1 MKSETINDIVKG
13 GRSNKNRQ
21 RPAVTADWQS
31 VRIEGVQEQMNGK
44 QISDT
49 QRNNRTALTGH
60 TIEALIVVVFYAS
73 RFIRGERSLGYFLVI
88 TALALI
94 PVMLGQFFFFKDRE
108 TGMIKHTVGIGF
120 AITYSF
126 MVLTT
131 EKANIYVL
139 VIPMILLVSVFNDV
153 KFSVQINTGTVILSL
168 IMTIGGALTG
178 KFGYQGSDEAIV
190 QVTAMILVAVYSIYA
205 AQTSNANNQQ
215 KMENIKEAQSK
226 TELLLSDISNM
237 SQQMQ
242 SGMEDIYRKVEN
254 LNSASKLTKDAMSE
268 VGSGTTETANAVQ
281 TQMQQTEAI
290 QQKVEMVSSAAD
302 RINESMQHTLQVLE
316 SAGKDMEVLVSQVE
330 HSVEKGDSVAGQL
343 ETLDKYI
350 EEMHSIVELISGITS
365 QTSLLALNASIEAA
379 RAGEAGRGF
388 AVVATEIS
396 GMATQTKEATV
407 HITELIE
414 NISNAIS
421 EVVSVVREMISAINE
436 EKQSTENTANNFS
449 DIQSNTLDIQ
459 SNMEQ
464 LNSNIEELKTANE
477 QIVHSIETISAI
489 SEEVSA
495 HANETMSAQED
506 NSDVLNKITD
516 RMQQLIELT
525 KQEA

>member
-1 MKSETINDIVKG
+1 
-13 GRSNKNRQ
+13 
-21 RPAVTADWQS
+21 
-31 VRIEGVQEQMNGK
+31 MNGT

-60 TIEALIVVVFYAS
+60 TIEALIVVVFYAC

-94 PVMLGQFFFFKDRE
+94 PVILGQFFFFKDRE

-131 EKANIYVL
+131 EEANIYVL

-153 KFSVQINTGTVILSL
+153 KFSVQINIGTVILSL
-168 IMTIGGALTG
+168 IMTIGGAFTG

-242 SGMEDIYRKVEN
+242 SGMEDIYGKVEN

-290 QQKVEMVSSAAD
+290 QQKVEMVSSVAE
-302 RINESMQHTLQVLE
+302 RINQSMQQTLQVLE
-316 SAGKDMEVLVSQVE
+316 SAGKDMDVLVSQVD

-388 AVVATEIS
+388 SVVATEIS

-421 EVVSVVREMISAINE
+421 EVSVVREMIGAINE

-459 SNMEQ
+459 GNMEQ

>member
-1 MKSETINDIVKG
+1 
-13 GRSNKNRQ
+13 
-21 RPAVTADWQS
+21 
-31 VRIEGVQEQMNGK
+31 MNGT

-60 TIEALIVVVFYAS
+60 TIEALIVVVFYAC

-94 PVMLGQFFFFKDRE
+94 PVILGQFFFLKDRE

-131 EKANIYVL
+131 EESNIYVL

-153 KFSVQINTGTVILSL
+153 KFSVQINIGTVILSL
-168 IMTIGGALTG
+168 IMTIGGAFTG

-242 SGMEDIYRKVEN
+242 SGMEDIYGKVEN

-281 TQMQQTEAI
+281 TQI
-290 QQKVEMVSSAAD
+290 QQKVEMVSSVAE
-302 RINESMQHTLQVLE
+302 RINQSMQQTLQVLE
-316 SAGKDMEVLVSQVE
+316 SAGKDMDVLVSQVD

-388 AVVATEIS
+388 SVVATEIS

-421 EVVSVVREMISAINE
+421 EVVSVVREMIGAINE

>member
-1 MKSETINDIVKG
+1 
-13 GRSNKNRQ
+13 
-21 RPAVTADWQS
+21 
-31 VRIEGVQEQMNGK
+31 MNGT

-60 TIEALIVVVFYAS
+60 TIEALIVVVFYAC

-94 PVMLGQFFFFKDRE
+94 PVILGQFFFFKDRE

-131 EKANIYVL
+131 EEANIYVL

-153 KFSVQINTGTVILSL
+153 KFSVQINIGTVILSL
-168 IMTIGGALTG
+168 IMTIGGAFTG

-242 SGMEDIYRKVEN
+242 SGMEDIYGKVEN

-268 VGSGTTETANAVQ
+268 VGSVAERINQ
-281 TQMQQTEAI
+281 SMQQ
-290 QQKVEMVSSAAD
+290 
-302 RINESMQHTLQVLE
+302 TLQVLE
-316 SAGKDMEVLVSQVE
+316 SAGKDMDVLVSQVD

-388 AVVATEIS
+388 SVVATEIS

-421 EVVSVVREMISAINE
+421 EVVSVVREMIGAINE

-516 RMQQLIELT
+516 RMQQLIQLT

>member
-1 MKSETINDIVKG
+1 
-13 GRSNKNRQ
+13 
-21 RPAVTADWQS
+21 
-31 VRIEGVQEQMNGK
+31 MNGT

-60 TIEALIVVVFYAS
+60 TIEALIVVVFYAC

-94 PVMLGQFFFFKDRE
+94 PVILGQFFFLKDRE

-126 MVLTT
+126 MV
-131 EKANIYVL
+131 
-139 VIPMILLVSVFNDV
+139 PMILLVSVFNDV
-153 KFSVQINTGTVILSL
+153 KFSVQINIGTVILSL
-168 IMTIGGALTG
+168 IMTIGGAFNG

-242 SGMEDIYRKVEN
+242 SGMEDIYGKVEN

-290 QQKVEMVSSAAD
+290 QQKVEMVSSVAE
-302 RINESMQHTLQVLE
+302 RINQSMQQTLQVLE
-316 SAGKDMEVLVSQVE
+316 SAGKDMDVLVSQVD

-388 AVVATEIS
+388 SVVATEIS

-421 EVVSVVREMISAINE
+421 EVVSVVREMIGAINE

-489 SEEVSA
+489 SVTASITFFES
-495 HANETMSAQED
+495 S
-506 NSDVLNKITD
+506 NSIPCWL
-516 RMQQLIELT
+516 
-525 KQEA
+525 

>member
-1 MKSETINDIVKG
+1 
-13 GRSNKNRQ
+13 
-21 RPAVTADWQS
+21 
-31 VRIEGVQEQMNGK
+31 MNGT

-60 TIEALIVVVFYAS
+60 TIEALIVVVFYAC

-94 PVMLGQFFFFKDRE
+94 PVILGQFFFFKDRE

-131 EKANIYVL
+131 EEANIYVL

-153 KFSVQINTGTVILSL
+153 KFSVQINIGTVILSL
-168 IMTIGGALTG
+168 IMTIGGAFTG

-242 SGMEDIYRKVEN
+242 SGMEDIYGKVEN

-290 QQKVEMVSSAAD
+290 QQKVEMVSSVAE
-302 RINESMQHTLQVLE
+302 RINQSMQQTLQVLE
-316 SAGKDMEVLVSQVE
+316 SAGKDMDVLVSQVD

-350 EEMHSIVELISGITS
+350 EEMHSIVELTS

-388 AVVATEIS
+388 SVVATEIS

-421 EVVSVVREMISAINE
+421 EVVSVVREMIGAINE

-459 SNMEQ
+459 GNMEQ

>member
-1 MKSETINDIVKG
+1 MQIYQ
-13 GRSNKNRQ
+13 GRAESWIFSG
-21 RPAVTADWQS
+21 D
-31 VRIEGVQEQMNGK
+31 
-44 QISDT
+44 
-49 QRNNRTALTGH
+49 H
-60 TIEALIVVVFYAS
+60 
-73 RFIRGERSLGYFLVI
+73 
-88 TALALI
+88 
-94 PVMLGQFFFFKDRE
+94 
-108 TGMIKHTVGIGF
+108 GIGTDPSHTGTVF
-120 AITYSF
+120 LFQGQRDRYDQTHGRNRICH
-126 MVLTT
+126 
-131 EKANIYVL
+131 YVFL
-139 VIPMILLVSVFNDV
+139 HGADDRGSEHLCACHTDDLLVSVFNDV
-153 KFSVQINTGTVILSL
+153 KFSVQINIGTVILSL
-168 IMTIGGALTG
+168 IMTIGGAFTG

-242 SGMEDIYRKVEN
+242 SGMEDIYGKVEN

-290 QQKVEMVSSAAD
+290 QQKVEMVSSVAE
-302 RINESMQHTLQVLE
+302 RINQSMQQTLQVLE
-316 SAGKDMEVLVSQVE
+316 SAGKDMDVLVSQVD

-388 AVVATEIS
+388 SVVATEIS

-421 EVVSVVREMISAINE
+421 EVVSVVREMIGAINE
-436 EKQSTENTANNFS
+436 EKQSTENTANNFR
-449 DIQSNTLDIQ
+449 
-459 SNMEQ
+459 
-464 LNSNIEELKTANE
+464 
-477 QIVHSIETISAI
+477 ISRAI
-489 SEEVSA
+489 
-495 HANETMSAQED
+495 
-506 NSDVLNKITD
+506 
-516 RMQQLIELT
+516 RLISKAT
-525 KQEA
+525 WSS

>member
-1 MKSETINDIVKG
+1 
-13 GRSNKNRQ
+13 
-21 RPAVTADWQS
+21 
-31 VRIEGVQEQMNGK
+31 MNGT

-60 TIEALIVVVFYAS
+60 TIEALIVVVFYAC

-94 PVMLGQFFFFKDRE
+94 PVILGQFFFFKDRE

-131 EKANIYVL
+131 EEANIYVL

-153 KFSVQINTGTVILSL
+153 KFSVQINIGTVILSL
-168 IMTIGGALTG
+168 IMTIGGAFTG

-242 SGMEDIYRKVEN
+242 SGMEDIYGKVEN

-290 QQKVEMVSSAAD
+290 QQKVEMVSSVAE
-302 RINESMQHTLQVLE
+302 RINQSMQQTLQVLE
-316 SAGKDMEVLVSQVE
+316 SAGED
-330 HSVEKGDSVAGQL
+330 
-343 ETLDKYI
+343 
-350 EEMHSIVELISGITS
+350 
-365 QTSLLALNASIEAA
+365 SLLLRQRFPVWQHRPKRQRYI
-379 RAGEAGRGF
+379 
-388 AVVATEIS
+388 
-396 GMATQTKEATV
+396 
-407 HITELIE
+407 L
-414 NISNAIS
+414 
-421 EVVSVVREMISAINE
+421 
-436 EKQSTENTANNFS
+436 QS
-449 DIQSNTLDIQ
+449 
-459 SNMEQ
+459 
-464 LNSNIEELKTANE
+464 
-477 QIVHSIETISAI
+477 
-489 SEEVSA
+489 
-495 HANETMSAQED
+495 
-506 NSDVLNKITD
+506 
-516 RMQQLIELT
+516 
-525 KQEA
+525 

>member
-1 MKSETINDIVKG
+1 
-13 GRSNKNRQ
+13 
-21 RPAVTADWQS
+21 
-31 VRIEGVQEQMNGK
+31 MNGT

-60 TIEALIVVVFYAS
+60 TIEALIVVVFYAC

-131 EKANIYVL
+131 EEANIYVL

-153 KFSVQINTGTVILSL
+153 KFSVQINIGTVILSL
-168 IMTIGGALTG
+168 IMTIGGAFTG

-226 TELLLSDISNM
+226 TELLLSNM

-242 SGMEDIYRKVEN
+242 SGMEDIYGKVEN

-290 QQKVEMVSSAAD
+290 QQKVELVSSAAD

-388 AVVATEIS
+388 SVVATEIS

-421 EVVSVVREMISAINE
+421 EVVSVVREMIGAINE

-459 SNMEQ
+459 GNMEQ

>member
-21 RPAVTADWQS
+21 RPAVMADWQS
-31 VRIEGVQEQMNGK
+31 VRREGVQEQMNGK

-94 PVMLGQFFFFKDRE
+94 PVMLGQFFFFRDRE

-131 EKANIYVL
+131 EEANIYVL

-153 KFSVQINTGTVILSL
+153 KFSVQINIGTVILSL

-242 SGMEDIYRKVEN
+242 SGMEDIYGKVEN
-254 LNSASKLTKDAMSE
+254 LNSASKLTKDGNCQCCAD
-268 VGSGTTETANAVQ
+268 AD
-281 TQMQQTEAI
+281 
-290 QQKVEMVSSAAD
+290 AAD
-302 RINESMQHTLQVLE
+302 RGDPAES
-316 SAGKDMEVLVSQVE
+316 
-330 HSVEKGDSVAGQL
+330 
-343 ETLDKYI
+343 
-350 EEMHSIVELISGITS
+350 
-365 QTSLLALNASIEAA
+365 
-379 RAGEAGRGF
+379 
-388 AVVATEIS
+388 
-396 GMATQTKEATV
+396 
-407 HITELIE
+407 
-414 NISNAIS
+414 
-421 EVVSVVREMISAINE
+421 
-436 EKQSTENTANNFS
+436 
-449 DIQSNTLDIQ
+449 
-459 SNMEQ
+459 
-464 LNSNIEELKTANE
+464 
-477 QIVHSIETISAI
+477 
-489 SEEVSA
+489 
-495 HANETMSAQED
+495 
-506 NSDVLNKITD
+506 
-516 RMQQLIELT
+516 
-525 KQEA
+525 

>member
-1 MKSETINDIVKG
+1 
-13 GRSNKNRQ
+13 
-21 RPAVTADWQS
+21 
-31 VRIEGVQEQMNGK
+31 MNGK

-242 SGMEDIYRKVEN
+242 SGMEDIYGKVEN

-281 TQMQQTEAI
+281 TQM

-388 AVVATEIS
+388 SVVATEIS

-421 EVVSVVREMISAINE
+421 EVVSVVREMIGAINE

-495 HANETMSAQED
+495 HANETMSAQEE

>member
-1 MKSETINDIVKG
+1 
-13 GRSNKNRQ
+13 
-21 RPAVTADWQS
+21 
-31 VRIEGVQEQMNGK
+31 MNGT

-60 TIEALIVVVFYAS
+60 TIEALIVVVFYAC

-94 PVMLGQFFFFKDRE
+94 PVILGQFFFLKDRE

-131 EKANIYVL
+131 EESNIYVL

-153 KFSVQINTGTVILSL
+153 KFSVQINIGTVILSL
-168 IMTIGGALTG
+168 IMTIGGAFTG

-242 SGMEDIYRKVEN
+242 SGMEDIYGKVEN
-254 LNSASKLTKDAMSE
+254 LNRASKLTKDAMSE

-290 QQKVEMVSSAAD
+290 QQKVELVSSAAD

-316 SAGKDMEVLVSQVE
+316 SAGKDMEAVSYT
-330 HSVEKGDSVAGQL
+330 HL
-343 ETLDKYI
+343 TLP
-350 EEMHSIVELISGITS
+350 T
-365 QTSLLALNASIEAA
+365 
-379 RAGEAGRGF
+379 
-388 AVVATEIS
+388 
-396 GMATQTKEATV
+396 
-407 HITELIE
+407 
-414 NISNAIS
+414 
-421 EVVSVVREMISAINE
+421 
-436 EKQSTENTANNFS
+436 
-449 DIQSNTLDIQ
+449 
-459 SNMEQ
+459 
-464 LNSNIEELKTANE
+464 NSR
-477 QIVHSIETISAI
+477 V
-489 SEEVSA
+489 
-495 HANETMSAQED
+495 
-506 NSDVLNKITD
+506 
-516 RMQQLIELT
+516 
-525 KQEA
+525 

>member
-1 MKSETINDIVKG
+1 
-13 GRSNKNRQ
+13 
-21 RPAVTADWQS
+21 
-31 VRIEGVQEQMNGK
+31 MNGT

-60 TIEALIVVVFYAS
+60 TIEALIVVVFYAC

-94 PVMLGQFFFFKDRE
+94 PVILGQFFFLKDRE

-120 AITYSF
+120 DITYSF

-131 EKANIYVL
+131 EESNIYVL

-153 KFSVQINTGTVILSL
+153 KFSVQINIGTVILSL
-168 IMTIGGALTG
+168 IMTIGGAFTG

-242 SGMEDIYRKVEN
+242 SGMEDIYGKVEN

-290 QQKVEMVSSAAD
+290 QQKVELVSSAAD

-379 RAGEAGRGF
+379 
-388 AVVATEIS
+388 
-396 GMATQTKEATV
+396 TV

-421 EVVSVVREMISAINE
+421 EVVSVVREMIGAINE

-459 SNMEQ
+459 GNMEQ

>member
-1 MKSETINDIVKG
+1 
-13 GRSNKNRQ
+13 
-21 RPAVTADWQS
+21 
-31 VRIEGVQEQMNGK
+31 
-44 QISDT
+44 
-49 QRNNRTALTGH
+49 
-60 TIEALIVVVFYAS
+60 
-73 RFIRGERSLGYFLVI
+73 
-88 TALALI
+88 
-94 PVMLGQFFFFKDRE
+94 
-108 TGMIKHTVGIGF
+108 MIKHTVGIGF

-131 EKANIYVL
+131 EEANIYVL

-153 KFSVQINTGTVILSL
+153 KFSVQINIGTVILSL
-168 IMTIGGALTG
+168 IMTIGGAFTG

-242 SGMEDIYRKVEN
+242 SGMEDIYGKVEN

-290 QQKVEMVSSAAD
+290 QQKVEMVSSVAE
-302 RINESMQHTLQVLE
+302 RINQSMQQTLQVLE
-316 SAGKDMEVLVSQVE
+316 SAGKDMDVLVSQVD

-379 RAGEAGRGF
+379 RAGEARRRILCCCDRDFLYGNTDQRGNGTYYR
-388 AVVATEIS
+388 AD
-396 GMATQTKEATV
+396 
-407 HITELIE
+407 
-414 NISNAIS
+414 
-421 EVVSVVREMISAINE
+421 REYFQCDQRGGFGGAR
-436 EKQSTENTANNFS
+436 
-449 DIQSNTLDIQ
+449 D
-459 SNMEQ
+459 
-464 LNSNIEELKTANE
+464 
-477 QIVHSIETISAI
+477 
-489 SEEVSA
+489 
-495 HANETMSAQED
+495 
-506 NSDVLNKITD
+506 D
-516 RMQQLIELT
+516 RCN
-525 KQEA
+525 

>member
-1 MKSETINDIVKG
+1 
-13 GRSNKNRQ
+13 
-21 RPAVTADWQS
+21 
-31 VRIEGVQEQMNGK
+31 MNGT

-60 TIEALIVVVFYAS
+60 TIEALIVVVFYAC

-94 PVMLGQFFFFKDRE
+94 PVILGQFFFFKDRE

-131 EKANIYVL
+131 EEANIYVL

-153 KFSVQINTGTVILSL
+153 KFSVQINIGTVILSL
-168 IMTIGGALTG
+168 IMTIGGAFTG

-242 SGMEDIYRKVEN
+242 SGMEDIYGKVEN

-290 QQKVEMVSSAAD
+290 QQKVEMVSSVAE
-302 RINESMQHTLQVLE
+302 RINQSMQQTLQVLE
-316 SAGKDMEVLVSQVE
+316 SAGKDMDVLVSQVD

-388 AVVATEIS
+388 SVVAT
-396 GMATQTKEATV
+396 TQTKEATV

-421 EVVSVVREMISAINE
+421 EVVSVVREMIGAINE